1 MEKLADRCVKGARAG
16 VGLALWDLHP
26 CVLTSAARP
35 AGSRLLLLLTPVFTS
50 TRSDVDT
57 PLALFPFSRACGAW
71 EYLGNP
77 SRCSDN
83 ARSLTRCATGE
94 LLQYSVITSKL
105 LAVH

>member
-57 PLALFPFSRACGAW
+57 PLSLFPFSRACGAVRENIW
-71 EYLGNP
+71 
-77 SRCSDN
+77 
-83 ARSLTRCATGE
+83 ATPAA
-94 LLQYSVITSKL
+94 
-105 LAVH
+105 AVTMPDP